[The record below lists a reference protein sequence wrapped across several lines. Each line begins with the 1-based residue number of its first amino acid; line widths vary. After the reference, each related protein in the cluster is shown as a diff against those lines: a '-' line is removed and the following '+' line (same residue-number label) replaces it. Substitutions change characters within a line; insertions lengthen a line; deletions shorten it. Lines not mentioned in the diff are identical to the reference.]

1 MAEELQEELEVL
13 AEIYEG
19 LKVTQE
25 SEGVPGDFEVQTGS
39 VVLCDGRS
47 FYHQP
52 PNRTHCCSHIAVSY
66 SAGLCV
72 RSLAQ
77 AINSIP

>member
-47 FYHQP
+47 FVLSP
-52 PNRTHCCSHIAVSY
+52 TA
-66 SAGLCV
+66 
-72 RSLAQ
+72 
-77 AINSIP
+77 

>member
-25 SEGVPGDFEVQTGS
+25 SEGVSGDFEVQTGS
-39 VVLCDGRS
+39 VLWSCVMVVRS

-52 PNRTHCCSHIAVSY
+52 PNRRILRIAVPISPY
-66 SAGLCV
+66 LIRPVCV
-72 RSLAQ
+72 FEV
-77 AINSIP
+77 

>member
-25 SEGVPGDFEVQTGS
+25 SGGVSGDFEVQTGC

-52 PNRTHCCSHIAVSY
+52 PNRRILRIAVPISPY
-66 SAGLCV
+66 LIRPVCV
-72 RSLAQ
+72 FEV
-77 AINSIP
+77 

>member
-25 SEGVPGDFEVQTGS
+25 SEGVSGDFEVQTGS
-39 VVLCDGRS
+39 VLWSCVMVVRFITNRLTVEFYALLFPYRRILFGR
-47 FYHQP
+47 FV
-52 PNRTHCCSHIAVSY
+52 C
-66 SAGLCV
+66 
-72 RSLAQ
+72 
-77 AINSIP
+77 